1 MAAVDNLVLHSAAKI
16 NLNLA
21 VLRRMPDGYHEIF
34 TTFQAID
41 LFDTLTFE
49 KTTDGGIRI
58 ICDNPEF
65 PTDRENLIYQ
75 VLERAEKYAIGAV
88 NVRITVNKQIP
99 IAAGLGGGSSNA
111 AATIVAANLMYNLG
125 LSDSQMTDWAR
136 ELGAD
141 VPFFLGNAQAEGR
154 GRGDLTKQIQVFGD
168 YWVLLIKPPGTL
180 SAGEVYQG
188 FDLALTK
195 QKDALSFNN
204 CRGENDFF
212 ARITRAENILT
223 TVVVRLCPEVGRV
236 LEFLEE
242 LKPVTAKVSG
252 SGPCVFG
259 IFKKRP
265 NLLDIGRSLPS
276 ADWRVFDCRPLVDRV
291 AIGLG
296 SQTTD
301 SIDRQG
307 ADRGNH

>member
-1 MAAVDNLVLHSAAKI
+1 MDSLILHSAAKI

-21 VLRRMPDGYHEIF
+21 VLSRMPDGYHEIF

-49 KTTDGGIRI
+49 KTTAGGIRI

-65 PTDRENLIYQ
+65 PTGRENLIYQ
-75 VLERAEKYAIGAV
+75 VLTQTKQYGVGPV
-88 NVRITVNKQIP
+88 NVRITVNKRIP

-111 AATIVAANLMYNLG
+111 AAAIIAANMLYNLG

-136 ELGAD
+136 GLGAD
-141 VPFFLGNAQAEGR
+141 VPFFLGNSQAEGR
-154 GRGDLTKQIQVFGD
+154 GRGDIVTPIQIYGD
-168 YWVLLIKPPGTL
+168 YWILLIKPSAVL
-180 SAGEVYQG
+180 SAGEVYQAL
-188 FDLALTK
+188 DLALTK
-195 QKDALSFNN
+195 GKDTFSLNN
-204 CRGENDFF
+204 CRGDDDFF
-212 ARITRAENILT
+212 AGITRAENILT
-223 TVVVRLCPEVGRV
+223 TAVVGLCPEAGRA
-236 LEFLEE
+236 LRFLEE
-242 LKPVTAKVSG
+242 LGPVTAKVSG

-259 IFKKRP
+259 IFQKRP
-265 NLLDIGRSLPS
+265 DLLDISRLLPS
-276 ADWRVFDCRPLVDRV
+276 ADWRVFICRPLVARV

-296 SQTTD
+296 SQTTE